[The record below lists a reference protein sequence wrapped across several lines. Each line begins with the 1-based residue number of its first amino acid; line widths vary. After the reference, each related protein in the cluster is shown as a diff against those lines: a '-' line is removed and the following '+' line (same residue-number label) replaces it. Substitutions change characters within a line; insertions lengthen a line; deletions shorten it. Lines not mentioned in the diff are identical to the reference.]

1 MSLSSSLIEEIYG
14 LQLKLASKVIDACG
28 KRKKSIDTNGA
39 ISAWIKK
46 NQDSVDRTD
55 QMIAEISSTE
65 INDFAML
72 SVASRQLRA
81 LAEASV

>member
-1 MSLSSSLIEEIYG
+1 M
-14 LQLKLASKVIDACG
+14 ASKVIDACG
-28 KRKKSIDTNGA
+28 KRKKSIDTNAA